1 MSSWLCAHIVRAH
14 QLVLQCAP
22 LCIVL
27 PHKSA
32 PCTST
37 PKGFEPLR
45 AEPNG
50 FLVHL
55 LSHSDTLSWWGSV
68 SETHITAGANHPALL
83 RGSQAHPQHTIS
95 MSTLMCCHCTP
106 QLVLCVTAVGAH
118 HKACVGMPL
127 TPIHTR
133 CVSHDTQHYLLPCQD
148 RQRGDSNPCGQS
160 PMDF

>member
-1 MSSWLCAHIVRAH
+1 MSAWLCAHIVRAH

-55 LSHSDTLSWWGSV
+55 LSHSDTVSV
-68 SETHITAGANHPALL
+68 MVSQLWPVLCCCTDLHNA
-83 RGSQAHPQHTIS
+83 RGSHALEVAMPDRLFPASKQPSHGQARCGYSSPNSPRVPWHATPRRLDLSAQHHS
-95 MSTLMCCHCTP
+95 
-106 QLVLCVTAVGAH
+106 
-118 HKACVGMPL
+118 PL
-127 TPIHTR
+127 RKRHR
-133 CVSHDTQHYLLPCQD
+133 
-148 RQRGDSNPCGQS
+148 RDSNPCGQS